1 MTAGRRSHSS
11 FQVRDDRDLQEL
23 LAYVRTLQDRE
34 GELIESVRVL
44 RRKYHACKAENR
56 NLVWNKLSSS
66 VITDLPPVNSNLEE
80 TCERV
85 GPYTLGA
92 PCGRGASAT
101 VRAGT
106 HGETGVNVA
115 IKVVEKAGVTRFR
128 GLERLR
134 NEIDHTR
141 LCHSSHVASLLDV
154 IHAPDRL
161 YLVLEHG
168 GVDLYRH
175 ADRCDID
182 ELQARNLLEP
192 ITRALCIL
200 QSNGIVHHDLKG
212 ENVLID
218 AHNVVRLTDFGLSER
233 YDIDQRGR
241 AFCGSPGFYAPEV
254 ATGDYD
260 PWKVDVWAL
269 GCVALEL
276 LTGRDWF
283 EEYWLQHYHNSDGK
297 ADRLRRK
304 LGPATSAAARMLA
317 ERGVSDEGV
326 SFLLACLNPD
336 AETRPDASAISTH
349 AWFSTSLHKRPP
361 PIQAPPST
369 PEKPLRKA
377 QKQHVVTPSASPTLA
392 LTTPTVPQRKFFPM
406 LPASPRPAGG

>member
-141 LCHSSHVASLLDV
+141 LCPVARRV
-154 IHAPDRL
+154 
-161 YLVLEHG
+161 VT
-168 GVDLYRH
+168 
-175 ADRCDID
+175 RCDPRAGSVVFGAG
-182 ELQARNLLEP
+182 AR
-192 ITRALCIL
+192 RR
-200 QSNGIVHHDLKG
+200 
-212 ENVLID
+212 
-218 AHNVVRLTDFGLSER
+218 RL
-233 YDIDQRGR
+233 
-241 AFCGSPGFYAPEV
+241 V
-254 ATGDYD
+254 
-260 PWKVDVWAL
+260 
-269 GCVALEL
+269 
-276 LTGRDWF
+276 
-283 EEYWLQHYHNSDGK
+283 
-297 ADRLRRK
+297 
-304 LGPATSAAARMLA
+304 
-317 ERGVSDEGV
+317 
-326 SFLLACLNPD
+326 
-336 AETRPDASAISTH
+336 
-349 AWFSTSLHKRPP
+349 
-361 PIQAPPST
+361 
-369 PEKPLRKA
+369 
-377 QKQHVVTPSASPTLA
+377 
-392 LTTPTVPQRKFFPM
+392 
-406 LPASPRPAGG
+406 